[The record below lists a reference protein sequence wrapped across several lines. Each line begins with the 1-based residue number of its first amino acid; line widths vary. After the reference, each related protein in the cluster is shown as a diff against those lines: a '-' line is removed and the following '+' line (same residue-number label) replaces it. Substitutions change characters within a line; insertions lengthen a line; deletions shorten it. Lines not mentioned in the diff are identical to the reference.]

1 MGAKVSTIRLQV
13 GERIETFGA
22 EHAER
27 LLRMPNNGGWKIADD
42 EKVELTE
49 NGFRPIK
56 HKKGDS
62 SAEQKGCDTEG
73 GSAARVD

>member
-1 MGAKVSTIRLQV
+1 MGIKVSTIRLQV

-27 LLRMPNNGGWKIADD
+27 LLRMPNNGGWKIAED

-56 HKKGDS
+56 HK
-62 SAEQKGCDTEG
+62 
-73 GSAARVD
+73 